1 MNIKIIIFYN
11 HAYVICIHN
20 NDNLIIFIIN
30 VKSSSK
36 LTTSEIIISNMQATS
51 STLLDPEINK
61 NKCISI
67 EENARLNSTYSL
79 YLEFVHTHC
88 DEIIKIDKNIYP
100 NNGLF
105 KFWILNFIIF

>member
-1 MNIKIIIFYN
+1 M
-11 HAYVICIHN
+11 HM
-20 NDNLIIFIIN
+20 IIFIFFIN

-36 LTTSEIIISNMQATS
+36 LTSLEIITSNMERTS
-51 STLLDPEINK
+51 STLLDPEIDK

-67 EENARLNSTYSL
+67 EEKARLNLTYCL

-88 DEIIKIDKNIYP
+88 DEIISIDKNIYP

-105 KFWILNFIIF
+105 K

>member
-1 MNIKIIIFYN
+1 M
-11 HAYVICIHN
+11 
-20 NDNLIIFIIN
+20 IIFIFFIN

-36 LTTSEIIISNMQATS
+36 LISSETIISKMQGTS

-61 NKCISI
+61 NKCMTI
-67 EENARLNSTYSL
+67 EEKTRLNLTYCL

-88 DEIIKIDKNIYP
+88 DEIISVDKNIYP

-105 KFWILNFIIF
+105 KFWVLNYIIF

>member
-1 MNIKIIIFYN
+1 MIIFTF
-11 HAYVICIHN
+11 
-20 NDNLIIFIIN
+20 FINI
-30 VKSSSK
+30 KSSSK
-36 LTTSEIIISNMQATS
+36 LTSSKIITSIMQGTS

-67 EENARLNSTYSL
+67 EEKARLNLTYCL

-88 DEIIKIDKNIYP
+88 NEIISIDKNIYP

-105 KFWILNFIIF
+105 KFPILNYISF